1 MTQQPS
7 SPPSSNQGKLGNLQ
21 AGLPQPAPH
30 TAPATPSAPNNQGK
44 LAGLQE
50 PLQLPP
56 PPPTPPGPAVHASTV
71 PSAGGQRT
79 KRIPVWALVVAGVSV
94 LIVVAGA
101 LAVGRTNS
109 DAPLQA
115 GSSAPAP
122 ATVAPEAP
130 ATDVYSAPAD
140 VAGLIA
146 VVKASTFAVYCGE
159 FSGSGFMLDPS
170 AVGASG
176 IGNVIVTNHHVV
188 EGCIDGI
195 IPEVGIDGSA
205 VSARVLDFDVTND
218 LAILTAD
225 IDVPALQAST
235 SPVAGEW
242 VLVAG
247 SPLGVDG
254 TVTFGTVTNLL
265 PDEAWITTDA
275 AISPGNSGGPLTN
288 NRGQVIGVNS
298 EVWQES
304 FGSPIGLSRQ
314 IAQLCVV
321 VLTCG
326 S

>member
-1 MTQQPS
+1 MSQAPLNP
-7 SPPSSNQGKLGNLQ
+7 PPSNQDKLGNLR
-21 AGLPQPAPH
+21 AGSPQPAP
-30 TAPATPSAPNNQGK
+30 PATKPAPPAPNNQGK

-50 PLQLPP
+50 PL
-56 PPPTPPGPAVHASTV
+56 PPPTPSQPLPPSRASTV
-71 PSAGGQRT
+71 PAPGGQRT
-79 KRIPVWALVVAGVSV
+79 KRIPVWVPLVAAAVV

-101 LAVGRTNS
+101 LVAGRTNS
-109 DAPLQA
+109 SAPVQA
-115 GSSAPAP
+115 GDFAAAP

-188 EGCIDGI
+188 EGCIDGV

>member
-1 MTQQPS
+1 MTQ
-7 SPPSSNQGKLGNLQ
+7 PPPNSASSNQGKLGNLQ
-21 AGLPQPAPH
+21 AGSPQPAPPS
-30 TAPATPSAPNNQGK
+30 APPTPPAPNNQGK

-71 PSAGGQRT
+71 PRPGGQRT
-79 KRIPVWALVVAGVSV
+79 KRIPVWALVVAGVLV

-101 LAVGRTNS
+101 LAVGRTNP

-115 GSSAPAP
+115 GNSAPAP
-122 ATVAPEAP
+122 ALAVPAAP

-146 VVKASTFAVYCGE
+146 LVKASTFAVYCGD
-159 FSGSGFMLDPS
+159 FSGTGFMLDPS

-176 IGNVIVTNHHVV
+176 IGSVIVTNHHVV
-188 EGCIDGI
+188 ETCLDGA
-195 IPEVGIDGSA
+195 IPEVSINGSA
-205 VSARVLDFDVTND
+205 VSARVLDFDIAND
-218 LAILTAD
+218 LAILSAD
-225 IDVPALQAST
+225 IDVPPLQAST

-242 VLVAG
+242 VMAVG
-247 SPLGVDG
+247 NPLGVDG

-298 EVWQES
+298 EAWQGD
-304 FGSPIGLSRQ
+304 FGSSMGASRE
-314 IAQLCVV
+314 IRQLCQRLLRCVP
-321 VLTCG
+321 
-326 S
+326 

>member
-1 MTQQPS
+1 MSQAPLNP
-7 SPPSSNQGKLGNLQ
+7 PPSNQDKLGNLQ
-21 AGLPQPAPH
+21 AGSSQSVPPATTPAP
-30 TAPATPSAPNNQGK
+30 PAPNNQGK

-50 PLQLPP
+50 PL
-56 PPPTPPGPAVHASTV
+56 PPPTPSQPLPPSRASTV
-71 PSAGGQRT
+71 PAPGGQRT
-79 KRIPVWALVVAGVSV
+79 KRIPVWVPLVAAAVV

-101 LAVGRTNS
+101 LVAGRMN
-109 DAPLQA
+109 
-115 GSSAPAP
+115 SSAPVQAGDSAAAP

-188 EGCIDGI
+188 EGCLDGNL
-195 IPEVGIDGSA
+195 PEVSVNGVA

-321 VLTCG
+321 VLTCR